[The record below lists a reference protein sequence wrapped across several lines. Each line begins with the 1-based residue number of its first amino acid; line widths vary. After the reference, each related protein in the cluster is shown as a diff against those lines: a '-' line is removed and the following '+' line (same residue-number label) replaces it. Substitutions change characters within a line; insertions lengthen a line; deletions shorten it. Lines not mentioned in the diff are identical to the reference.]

1 MVVDTFAQQ
10 KLDIAP
16 RVTAAIRDARLVTV
30 SGETIERGT
39 LVIREGKIAAVG
51 TAVSI
56 PPGAQIIDGR
66 GLTVYPGM
74 IDAATSLGLV
84 EIPAVAATVDQGE
97 VGDYN
102 PNARAI
108 VAVNPHSAHVRVT
121 RYNGIT
127 SVATM
132 PDGGVICGQATLI
145 NLYGTTPQEMAVVPS
160 LGLVINFPRL
170 NTGSSG
176 PFGLFRQPPPA
187 NIAEA
192 IATRNRR
199 VEELRQVMR
208 EAADYGRAK
217 AAAAAD
223 PNIPRPATNVV
234 YESLLPALRGE
245 MPVFFRAD
253 RAQDIRAVL
262 AFAED

>member
-1 MVVDTFAQQ
+1 MPAVGQSCWFRLLVGVNFCLAMVVDTFAQQ

-160 LGLVINFPRL
+160 LG
-170 NTGSSG
+170 
-176 PFGLFRQPPPA
+176 
-187 NIAEA
+187 
-192 IATRNRR
+192 
-199 VEELRQVMR
+199 
-208 EAADYGRAK
+208 
-217 AAAAAD
+217 
-223 PNIPRPATNVV
+223 
-234 YESLLPALRGE
+234 
-245 MPVFFRAD
+245 
-253 RAQDIRAVL
+253 
-262 AFAED
+262 